1 MKNFQIRES
10 IFSIAIFLLTLFI
23 AEGVYAQQDENF
35 AFFPSDIKYNP
46 DFPTPESILGY
57 NVGEWH
63 VSHDQLVY
71 YMKEMA
77 RLSDRI
83 TIKETGRTYE
93 NRPLLLL
100 TITSPENHARIE
112 ELRAAHLKLSDPK
125 SSSSIDIGQMPVVV
139 WLGHSVHGNEASGSN
154 SSLLTVYHW
163 AAAQGAKIDEILA
176 NTIILVDPSINPDG
190 MQRFSSWVNA
200 NKGNNASPDPNDREH
215 NEAWPGGRTNH
226 YWFDLNRD
234 WLPLQHPESRGRMAE
249 YHKWKPNVVTD
260 HHEMGSNSS
269 FFFMPGIP
277 SRNNPL
283 IPQNTITLT
292 GKIAEYHARELDK
305 IGSFYYSQES
315 FDDFY
320 FGKGSTYPDINGAIG
335 ILFEQAS
342 SRGHVQNTI
351 NGELTFSFGIRNH
364 FTTAYSTVLA
374 ANGLRSDLLD
384 HQRIFYKSAL
394 DEAKGDQVKGYIW
407 NADKDHS
414 KAQHFID
421 ILTRHQLEVYRLG
434 TRQQIGG
441 KTYNTDNS
449 YLVPSNQANYRLVKA
464 IFEKRTS
471 FQDSL
476 FYDVSAWTLPL
487 AMNLNFA
494 ELKGKSLAGN
504 LIGEKV
510 TAVEWQKGIIAKS
523 DYAYVIRWDDYYAPK
538 ALNIVLKNN
547 LIAKVATQPFTSGNN
562 SYDRG
567 TILIPVGNQDLSSED
582 IFKLL
587 SSVVAGTGII
597 IEPINSGYT
606 KGVNLGSSSFQP
618 LRDPKVAILTDRG
631 VSRSDPGE
639 VWHLLDYR
647 MDMNVTILPVD
658 NFNRADLSDYKTII
672 MTDGSYGTL
681 NGAKMKTWLQQG
693 GVVVASRRGGKW
705 LADQKITNTTYK
717 PASKPDSLTK
727 LPYNEEP
734 KYRGAQVIGGA
745 IFNTKGDLTNPILFG
760 IENDNIPIF
769 RRGQLF
775 MNPSKG
781 QYANPL
787 MYTDKPLLAGYIS
800 RENHQKLGGT
810 AALAISAVG
819 GGRVITFADNP
830 NFRAFWFGTNKLFL
844 NAVFFGH
851 TIRGSSTR

>member
-1 MKNFQIRES
+1 MKNFQIRKIIVA
-10 IFSIAIFLLTLFI
+10 IFVFLLTVFI
-23 AEGVYAQQDENF
+23 TESVSAQGGDKFSFLPADVNYDPG
-35 AFFPSDIKYNP
+35 FPM
-46 DFPTPESILGY
+46 PESILGY

-100 TITSPENHARIE
+100 TITSPENHARID
-112 ELRAAHLKLSDPK
+112 ELRAAHLSLSDPK
-125 SSSSIDIGQMPVVV
+125 ASSSIETNQMPVVV

-190 MQRFSSWVNA
+190 LQRFSSWVNA

-215 NEAWPGGRTNH
+215 NEVWPGGRTNH

-269 FFFMPGIP
+269 FFFQPGIP

-283 IPQNTITLT
+283 IPLNTITLT

-335 ILFEQAS
+335 ILFEQGS
-342 SRGHVQNTI
+342 SRGHVQNTL
-351 NGELTFSFGIRNH
+351 NGELTFSFAIRNH

-374 ANGLRSDLLD
+374 ANGLRSDLLE
-384 HQRIFYKSAL
+384 HQRNFYKSAL
-394 DEAKGDQVKGYIW
+394 DEAKADQVKGYLW
-407 NADKDHS
+407 NAGKDNS

-421 ILTRHQLEVYRLG
+421 ILTRHQLEVFRLG
-434 TRQQIGG
+434 TSQQIAG
-441 KTYNTDNS
+441 KTYNTNNS
-449 YLVPSNQANYRLVKA
+449 YIVPSNQANYRLVKA

-487 AMNLNFA
+487 AMNLNYA
-494 ELKGKSLAGN
+494 EIKGKSLAGN
-504 LIGEKV
+504 LLGQKITGTEL
-510 TAVEWQKGIIAKS
+510 QKGIIAKS
-523 DYAYVIRWDDYYAPK
+523 DYAYVMRWDDYYAPK
-538 ALNIVLKNN
+538 ALDIILKNN
-547 LIAKVATQPFTSGNN
+547 LIAKVATQSFTSGNS

-567 TILIPVGNQDLSSED
+567 TILIPVGNQKLSSEN
-582 IFKLL
+582 IFTLL
-587 SSVVAGTGII
+587 SSVVARTGLTID
-597 IEPINSGYT
+597 PINSGYS
-606 KGVNLGSSSFQP
+606 KGVNLGSNSFRL
-618 LRDPKVAILTDRG
+618 LRDPRVAILTGRG

-647 MDMNVTILPVD
+647 MDMNVTLLPIE
-658 NFNRADLSDYKTII
+658 NFNRVDLNHYNTII
-672 MTDGSYGTL
+672 MPDGSYGSL
-681 NGAKMKTWLQQG
+681 NGEKMKTWLQQG
-693 GVVVASRRGGKW
+693 GVIVASRGGGKW
-705 LADQKITNTTYK
+705 LADQKITNTAYK
-717 PASKPDSLTK
+717 SASKPDSLTK
-727 LPYNEEP
+727 LAYDDES

-745 IFNTKGDLTNPILFG
+745 IFNSKGDLTHPVLYG
-760 IENDNIPIF
+760 IENENIPVF
-769 RRGQLF
+769 RRGQMF
-775 MNPSKG
+775 MKPSKG

-787 MYTDKPLLAGYIS
+787 MYTDKPLMAGYIS
-800 RENHQKLGGT
+800 HENHLQLAES
-810 AALAISAVG
+810 AAITIGSVG
-819 GGRVITFADNP
+819 NGRIVTFADNP

-851 TIRGSSTR
+851 TIRSSSTR

>member
-1 MKNFQIRES
+1 MKIFQIS
-10 IFSIAIFLLTLFI
+10 KIIVPIFVFLLTSFI
-23 AEGVYAQQDENF
+23 IEEVTAQGDKTF
-35 AFFPSDIKYNP
+35 AFLPADIKY
-46 DFPTPESILGY
+46 DLGFPTPESILGY

-63 VSHDQLVY
+63 VSHDQLVS

-100 TITSPENHARIE
+100 TITSPENHARID
-112 ELRAAHLKLSDPK
+112 ELRAAHLSLSDPK
-125 SSSSIDIGQMPVVV
+125 VSSSIETSEMPVVV

-163 AAAQGAKIDEILA
+163 AAAQGPKIDEILA

-190 MQRFSSWVNA
+190 LQRFSSWVNA
-200 NKGNNASPDPNDREH
+200 NRGHNASPDPNDREH
-215 NEAWPGGRTNH
+215 NEVWPGGRTNH

-249 YHKWKPNVVTD
+249 YHQWKPNVVTD

-351 NGELTFSFGIRNH
+351 NGELTFSFAIRNH

-374 ANGLRSDLLD
+374 ANGLRSDLLQ
-384 HQRIFYKSAL
+384 HQRNFYKSAL
-394 DEAKGDQVKGYIW
+394 DEAKADQVKGYLW
-407 NADKDHS
+407 NAGKDYS

-421 ILTRHQLEVYRLG
+421 ILTRHQLEVFRLG
-434 TRQQIGG
+434 TSQQIGG

-449 YLVPSNQANYRLVKA
+449 YIVPSNQANYRLVKA

-487 AMNLNFA
+487 AMNLNYA
-494 ELKGKSLAGN
+494 EVAGKSLSGN
-504 LIGEKV
+504 LIGEKI
-510 TAVEWQKGIIAKS
+510 TGPEWPEGIITKS
-523 DYAYVIRWDDYYAPK
+523 DYAYALRWDDYYAPK
-538 ALNIVLKNN
+538 ALNIILKNN
-547 LIAKVATQPFTSGNN
+547 LIAKVASQPFSTAN
-562 SYDRG
+562 SSYARG
-567 TILIPVGNQDLSSED
+567 TILIPVGNQKLSSEN
-582 IFKLL
+582 IFTLL
-587 SSVVAGTGII
+587 SSVVASTGISI
-597 IEPINSGYT
+597 DPVNSGYS
-606 KGVNLGSSSFQP
+606 KGVNLGSSSFRP
-618 LRDPKVAILTDRG
+618 LRNPNVAILTDRG

-639 VWHLLDYR
+639 VWHLLDFR
-647 MDMNVTILPVD
+647 MDMNVTLLPIE
-658 NFNRADLSDYKTII
+658 NFNRADLSHYNTLI
-672 MTDGSYGTL
+672 MPDGSYGNL
-681 NGAKMKTWLQQG
+681 NGEKMKSWLQQG
-693 GVVVASRRGGKW
+693 GVVVASRGGGKW
-705 LADQKITNTTYK
+705 LSDQKITNTAYK
-717 PASKPDSLTK
+717 PANKPDSLKK
-727 LPYNEEP
+727 LPYDDES

-745 IFNTKGDLTNPILFG
+745 IFNTRADLTHPVLYG
-760 IENDNIPIF
+760 IENENIPVF
-769 RRGQLF
+769 RRGQMF
-775 MNPSKG
+775 MKPSKG

-787 MYTDKPLLAGYIS
+787 MYIDKPLMAGYIS
-800 RENHQKLGGT
+800 RENHQKLART
-810 AALAISAVG
+810 AALTIGSVG